1 MVDGGEEGVVMGRAE
16 EEGPGE
22 ETLDQP
28 SGPPDNTCSPSDR
41 ETGGRVGDE
50 GDEESETEERRTTG
64 TREEGRGQAGV
75 IAYIFN

>member
-1 MVDGGEEGVVMGRAE
+1 MSYLLLLVDGGEEGVVTGRAE

-41 ETGGRVGDE
+41 ETGGRVRDE
-50 GDEESETEERRTTG
+50 GDKESETEERRMRG
-64 TREEGRGQAGV
+64 TREEVRLV
-75 IAYIFN
+75 

>member
-1 MVDGGEEGVVMGRAE
+1 MSYLLLLVDGGEEGVVTCRAE

-41 ETGGRVGDE
+41 ETGGGVRDE
-50 GDEESETEERRTTG
+50 GDEENETEERRMRG
-64 TREEGRGQAGV
+64 TREEVRLV
-75 IAYIFN
+75 